1 MQDFWDSVMQG
12 IQYEHCTDTQHFF
25 ILFCHLQPTEAVA
38 FNTLFNINTVLH
50 SAPCRPSDHT
60 VGAEIW
66 TRGTDNLEAGTLKT
80 NNILILLY

>member
-50 SAPCRPSDHT
+50 KVRPAAPQITLLGPRF
-60 VGAEIW
+60 E
-66 TRGTDNLEAGTLKT
+66 LAGRT
-80 NNILILLY
+80 I